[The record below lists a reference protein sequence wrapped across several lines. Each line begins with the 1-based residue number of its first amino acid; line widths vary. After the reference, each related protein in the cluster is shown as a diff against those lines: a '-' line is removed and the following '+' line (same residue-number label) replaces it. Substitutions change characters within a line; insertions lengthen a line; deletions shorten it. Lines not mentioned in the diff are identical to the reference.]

1 VLGVVALAVAY
12 LGWNASAWFTGSA
25 TKTVALE
32 AGNLSVTL
40 GAHGPDNRLSI
51 AASHLVPGDYVFRAV
66 TVTADGSVEA
76 DGATLTTEATTSSL
90 LDTTPGVLEMLV
102 VRCSVP
108 VDETMHGGFPEYGC
122 SGSLDLAQ
130 NWGPPIV
137 DDLPLPGFDTT
148 PGTPNYYV
156 VALHFAAGDNN
167 LQSASSVIEFT
178 FEAQQRAGE
187 YK

>member
-1 VLGVVALAVAY
+1 VLGAVALALAY
-12 LGWNASAWFTGSA
+12 LGWSAFAWFTGSA
-25 TKTVALE
+25 TNSVALD

-51 AASHLVPGDYVFRAV
+51 AATGLVPGDYVFRAV
-66 TVTADGSVEA
+66 TVTADGSVET

-90 LDTTPGVLEMLV
+90 LDTTPGVLEMIV

-108 VDETMHGGFPEYGC
+108 IDETMNGGIPSYVC
-122 SGSLDLAQ
+122 NGSMDLIH

-137 DDLPLPGFDTT
+137 DDLALTGFDPT
-148 PGTPNYYV
+148 PGTPNYFAV
-156 VALHFAAGDNN
+156 GFHFVGDNSVQG
-167 LQSASSVIEFT
+167 LSSVIEFT